1 MANLITALSPNSTR
15 VERLLGPLAQMHA
28 EKTKGWYGPAI
39 PILGTPLRI
48 GGDGE
53 FQGLLRGG
61 QFASLADYTWER
73 YKAFER
79 RFTKSQ
85 RHRLNTGFASLSDL
99 ISEATAGGKRQQ
111 LLYQKTGVAA
121 AAVGNS
127 QSLWGVGALP
137 TAGSNAA
144 AAPGGT
150 QFTRA
155 TAGALGQA
163 NPGGADTLHLTTWT
177 GQASVAGSVML
188 FDQVWGANINHATTA
203 NAISGTLARYNA
215 ADAAGNFLS
224 GRVTTVLGAT
234 AHNLT
239 ATYVDNAGNAAE
251 AAAALAVRVS
261 SAVNTMPLTAPA
273 WFVPLNSGDTGL
285 RNVTSLALSAA
296 STGNVDWFI
305 GRPLGI
311 LPQPVANIPFI
322 LDGINSAFN
331 LVEVKTD
338 ACLCLME
345 YTKSAVTATAY
356 GGLIQLVSG

>member
-15 VERLLGPLAQMHA
+15 VERLLGPLAQGQA
-28 EKTKGWYGPAI
+28 DKTRGWYGPAI

-53 FQGLLRGG
+53 YIGVLEGG
-61 QFASLADYTWER
+61 QFASLADYAWER
-73 YKAFER
+73 FKAAEKR
-79 RFTKSQ
+79 ALLRGKSTL
-85 RHRLNTGFASLSDL
+85 HGFSSLSDL
-99 ISEATAGGKRQQ
+99 ISEATTGGKRQQ
-111 LLYQKTGVAA
+111 LTYQKKGVAA
-121 AAVGNS
+121 AAAANS

-137 TAGSNAA
+137 SAGSNAA

-155 TAGALGQA
+155 STGALGQS
-163 NPGGADTLHLTTWT
+163 NPAVSDTLHLTTWT
-177 GQASVAGSVML
+177 GTATVAGSIML
-188 FDQVWGANINHATTA
+188 YDKLWGANINHATTA
-203 NAISGTLARYNA
+203 NAISGTLARYNST
-215 ADAAGNFLS
+215 DAAGNFVT

-234 AHNLT
+234 AHNIT
-239 ATYVDNAGNAAE
+239 ITYVDNSGNAAE

-261 SAVNTMPLTAPA
+261 SAVNTMPLTQPA
-273 WFVPLNSGDTGL
+273 WFIPLNAGDQGC
-285 RNVTSLALSAA
+285 RNLTNIALSAA

-311 LPQPVANIPFI
+311 LPMPVANVPFI

-338 ACLCLME
+338 ACLAFME
-345 YTKSAVTATAY
+345 YYKTATTATTY
-356 GGLIQLVSG
+356 SGVIQLVSG